1 MRHSNRGLSALIL
14 GASLLLG
21 ISGCAASTELTLETT
36 TSSSED
42 PVVEEAAPETISFL
56 APTNCTEL
64 LPANSV
70 ASLEAE
76 GIVLLRGPG
85 SPSSEP
91 IFVEGQTPEEL
102 VGGLSCLYGLPEQA
116 DAETESG
123 LSIIVSVAPVNV
135 DMRPGIINDLL
146 AQNLNVGQTT
156 DGALTYWIWGDD
168 AIVPALHNALY
179 EDSWYSALIQPGGRS
194 AYDLGVSLVVA
205 MRSNTSG

>member
-1 MRHSNRGLSALIL
+1 MRHSNIGLIAPIL

-64 LPANSV
+64 LPADSV
-70 ASLEAE
+70 ALLEAE

-116 DAETESG
+116 DAETEND

-156 DGALTYWIWGDD
+156 DGALTYWI
-168 AIVPALHNALY
+168 
-179 EDSWYSALIQPGGRS
+179 
-194 AYDLGVSLVVA
+194 
-205 MRSNTSG
+205 